1 MKRTDDLSVL
11 PDGLPVP
18 VDDGACDHLVGSTV
32 PSITLASTAGGTV
45 DASQRS
51 GHTVIYIYPR
61 TGDPAKASVPGW
73 EEIPGA
79 RGCTPQTCSFRDHY
93 QDILSLGADV
103 FGLSAQT
110 PEVQQE
116 MVGRLHVPFAVL
128 SDEKLLLSRALKLS
142 TFEVQTYDK
151 ETLVLIKRLT
161 LIIKHGV
168 IERVFYPV
176 FPPNQNPDDVIAW
189 LKNNA

>member
-128 SDEKLLLSRALKLS
+128 SDEKLLLSRALKLP

>member
-32 PSITLASTAGGTV
+32 PSITLASTAGSTV
-45 DASQRS
+45 DVSQRS
-51 GHTVIYIYPR
+51 GRTVIYIYPR

-103 FGLSAQT
+103 IGLSAQT

-128 SDEKLLLSRALKLS
+128 SDEKLLL
-142 TFEVQTYDK
+142 
-151 ETLVLIKRLT
+151 
-161 LIIKHGV
+161 
-168 IERVFYPV
+168 
-176 FPPNQNPDDVIAW
+176 
-189 LKNNA
+189 

>member
-1 MKRTDDLSVL
+1 MKRTDDLNVL

-18 VDDGACDHLVGSTV
+18 VDDGACDYLIGSIV
-32 PSITLASTAGGTV
+32 PSITLASTVGGTV
-45 DASQRS
+45 DVSQRS
-51 GHTVIYIYPR
+51 GRIVIYIYPR

-79 RGCTPQTCSFRDHY
+79 WGCTPQTCSFCDHY

-110 PEVQQE
+110 PEAQQE

-142 TFEVQTYDK
+142 TFEVQTYNK

-161 LIIKHGV
+161 LIIKDGV

-189 LKNNA
+189 FKNSA

>member
-1 MKRTDDLSVL
+1 
-11 PDGLPVP
+11 
-18 VDDGACDHLVGSTV
+18 
-32 PSITLASTAGGTV
+32 
-45 DASQRS
+45 
-51 GHTVIYIYPR
+51 
-61 TGDPAKASVPGW
+61 
-73 EEIPGA
+73 
-79 RGCTPQTCSFRDHY
+79 
-93 QDILSLGADV
+93 
-103 FGLSAQT
+103 
-110 PEVQQE
+110 

-161 LIIKHGV
+161 LIIKDGV